1 MLVYIKSNQILFLI
15 SILPRSKNCQITIM
29 CYALN
34 RRVYHLR
41 VYNLFIVAMLFLL
54 TSCATPPPVAKVTK
68 EEINP
73 VAGELICAA
82 AGINKDE
89 CAKAAKIDESSE
101 NLLDQEDV
109 LDVDNPET

>member
-1 MLVYIKSNQILFLI
+1 
-15 SILPRSKNCQITIM
+15 M

-34 RRVYHLR
+34 RGVYHLK

-54 TSCATPPPVAKVTK
+54 TSCSTPPPVAEVTK
-68 EEINP
+68 EEISP

-89 CAKAAKIDESSE
+89 CAKAAKIDERSE
-101 NLLDQEDV
+101 DLLDQEDA
-109 LDVDNPET
+109 LDVDKPET

>member
-29 CYALN
+29 CYDLN
-34 RRVYHLR
+34 RRVYHLK

-109 LDVDNPET
+109 LDVDNTGT

>member
-34 RRVYHLR
+34 RRVYHLK

-89 CAKAAKIDESSE
+89 CAKAAKIDERSGD
-101 NLLDQEDV
+101 LLGQEDA
-109 LDVDNPET
+109 LDVDKPET